1 MFVAHIYGQL
11 QQQPLH
17 IFAFPIPCC
26 QSMNCRGVPKV
37 MEARLAARTT
47 TSAQTSMLTQ
57 LLKGSFKCVEEYLPT
72 LSSHKEWDICLT

>member
-17 IFAFPIPCC
+17 VFAFPIPCC
-26 QSMNCRGVPKV
+26 QSMNCRGVAKV

-47 TSAQTSMLTQ
+47 TSAQTRMFTQ
-57 LLKGSFKCVEEYLPT
+57 LLKGSFERVEEYLLT
-72 LSSHKEWDICLT
+72 LPSHKEWNICLT